1 MGCSSSHDRPDNV
14 QSFEA
19 SIDEQSKIAEKAE
32 EIQKIR
38 NGMAS
43 TEESRRESE
52 IRKSSRQKCRT
63 LRSNS
68 TSEVA
73 SSASDGFSSIVPPHL
88 IDTDGQIKS
97 ERPARSSKSKP
108 KDSASSYD
116 VTTPS
121 SPMTPLEALSQ
132 SEPITGRS
140 TRRSELSAEML
151 EAQERRAQR
160 KLEREA
166 VWKLCKEARALGAED
181 DQIDNA
187 LDSSDP
193 KAAMI
198 QLNKMLDFVW
208 HSCNSD
214 ESLSPKKTPVDV
226 IATPYA
232 NGTSTSKATTS
243 RRTTHAVT
251 LDSDEVDVIATPY
264 ASGTSTSKATT
275 SKRTTHA
282 VTLDSDEAKIRARQ
296 VAKHLAQV
304 EQLSK
309 DSQFSSDDSTLT
321 VWTC

>member
-38 NGMAS
+38 NGMA
-43 TEESRRESE
+43 THEESRGSPE
-52 IRKSSRQKCRT
+52 IRKSSIRKSSS
-63 LRSNS
+63 RSHSS
-68 TSEVA
+68 TEVA

-88 IDTDGQIKS
+88 IDTDGQIQS

-140 TRRSELSAEML
+140 TRLSDS

-160 KLEREA
+160 NLEREA

-187 LDSSDP
+187 LDCNDP

-243 RRTTHAVT
+243 
-251 LDSDEVDVIATPY
+251 
-264 ASGTSTSKATT
+264 
-275 SKRTTHA
+275 KRTTHA

-304 EQLSK
+304 NQLSK

>member
-43 TEESRRESE
+43 HEESRE
-52 IRKSSRQKCRT
+52 IRKSSIRKSSS
-63 LRSNS
+63 RSHSS
-68 TSEVA
+68 TEVA

-88 IDTDGQIKS
+88 IDTDGQIQS

-140 TRRSELSAEML
+140 TRLSDS

-160 KLEREA
+160 NLEREA

-187 LDSSDP
+187 LDCNDP

-226 IATPYA
+226 IATPF
-232 NGTSTSKATTS
+232 AT
-243 RRTTHAVT
+243 
-251 LDSDEVDVIATPY
+251 
-264 ASGTSTSKATT
+264 GTSTSKATT

-304 EQLSK
+304 NQLSK